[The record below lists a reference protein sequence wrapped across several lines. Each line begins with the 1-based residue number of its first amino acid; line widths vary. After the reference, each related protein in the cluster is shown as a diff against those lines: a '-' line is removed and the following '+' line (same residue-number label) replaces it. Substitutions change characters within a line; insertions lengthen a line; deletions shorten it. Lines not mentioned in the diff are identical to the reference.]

1 MIKVIDDFLTPSYFE
16 ELQNLIL
23 SWNFDWYCQP
33 NLSPSRPGPARVNF
47 SHNFYMEEVR
57 SPHCPLILPFMYQVK
72 DICGA
77 KQLLR
82 CRADLT
88 MIHPDKI
95 KHPPHVDFPEPHYSS
110 VFYVNESDGE
120 TIMYN
125 ERWNGDYPDID
136 TLTVRQVIEPKP
148 NRVIIFD
155 GDIIHTGHSPA
166 IHQTRVILNS
176 NYV

>member
-16 ELQNLIL
+16 EIHRLLTG
-23 SWNFDWYCQP
+23 WDFDWYCQP
-33 NLSPSRPGPARVNF
+33 NLAPGLPGPPRVNF

-57 SPHCPLILPFMYQVK
+57 SPHCSLILPFMYQVK

-77 KQLLR
+77 KELLR
-82 CRADLT
+82 CRADMT
-88 MIHPDKI
+88 VIHPDKI
-95 KHPPHVDFPEPHYSS
+95 KHPPHVDFQFPHYSS

-120 TIMYN
+120 TVMYN
-125 ERWNGDYPDID
+125 ERWDGEYPD
-136 TLTVRQVIEPKP
+136 TLTVSRVIEPKP

-166 IHQTRVILNS
+166 NHQTRVILNS